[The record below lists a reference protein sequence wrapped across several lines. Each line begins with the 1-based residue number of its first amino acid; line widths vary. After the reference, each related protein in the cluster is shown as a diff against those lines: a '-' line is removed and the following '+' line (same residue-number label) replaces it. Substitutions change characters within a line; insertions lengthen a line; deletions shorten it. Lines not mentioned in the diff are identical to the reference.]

1 MKLRFAITG
10 LVVLSLC
17 CAAASAQDTQSTNNP
32 PTPAA
37 GDQYVVGNP
46 AAPPVVP
53 AESAEAKALDNI
65 GTNYTSQGGCC
76 SNGCDSTGCCG
87 NGCDSRG
94 VGGGCGNG
102 CGCGGG
108 CCDSGCCS
116 GRFCFGSRLSRFLLR
131 SDDCFDGFISPI
143 SNPIFFEDP
152 RNLTEA
158 RFVYLNHGVP
168 GALGGGDVQ
177 LFALQL
183 RARLSDNVSFIATK
197 DGYGTSTNPLIDDGW
212 ADFSAGLKFNLL
224 RDVANQ
230 QLLSG
235 GFTFEF
241 PWGSPSFQQGN
252 GDGELNLFLSGGKRI
267 ACRNYWISTS
277 GFRLPVDGDE
287 ESSVFYWSNHFSHQ
301 LNSRWYVLT
310 EFNWFNW
317 MSGGAGGIP
326 GVEGFDAFNFG
337 STGVVGNDIVSQAI
351 GVKYKPNREN
361 EIGLAYEFPLTQ
373 RRDILEDRVN
383 FNWIFR
389 Y

>member
-1 MKLRFAITG
+1 MKLRFAIFG
-10 LVVLSLC
+10 LGILSFC
-17 CAAASAQDTQSTNNP
+17 CVSANAQDPQPANP
-32 PTPAA
+32 ATEPAPA
-37 GDQYVVGNP
+37 SGYVVGNP
-46 AAPPVVP
+46 ATRPIPPAGSAQP
-53 AESAEAKALDNI
+53 AESATLDTI
-65 GTNYTSQGGCC
+65 GTNYTSNAGCC
-76 SNGCDSTGCCG
+76 SSGCDASGCRSSGCDSTGCRL
-87 NGCDSRG
+87 SR
-94 VGGGCGNG
+94 
-102 CGCGGG
+102 G

-116 GRFCFGSRLSRFLLR
+116 SRFCFGQGLGQGLPGFLQP

-143 SNPIFFEDP
+143 SNPVFFEDP

-183 RARLSDNVSFIATK
+183 RARLSDNVSLIATK
-197 DGYGTSTNPLIDDGW
+197 DGYGTSTNPLLNDGW
-212 ADFSAGLKFNLL
+212 ADISAGLKFNLL

-241 PWGSPSFQQGN
+241 PSGSPQFQQGN
-252 GDGELNLFLSGGKRI
+252 GDGELNLFLSGARRF
-267 ACRNYWISTS
+267 ACRNYWISTP
-277 GFRLPVDGDE
+277 GFRLPMDGDD
-287 ESSVFYWSNHFSHQ
+287 ESTVFYWSNHFSHQ

-317 MSGGAGGIP
+317 MSGGAGGVP
-326 GVEGFDAFNFG
+326 GVEGLDIFNFG
-337 STGVVGNDIVSQAI
+337 STGVVGNDIVTQAI
-351 GVKYKPNREN
+351 GLKYKPNRCN